1 VSSSPSSVHA
11 LDPRPAR
18 VNMAQFLVERARVAP
33 NELAIRVA
41 KKGPSGIRFEDTTF
55 AALSKRSGELAI
67 GLTWAGITRGARVSL
82 FVKPGV
88 ELIAI
93 TFALLRIGAIPVLID
108 PGMGPRNVL
117 SCVERM
123 RPSAFIGIPLAHVIR
138 RLKPTP
144 FRNVRVNIVTSG
156 RGSKLIS
163 RLGLAKHIDDVIQ
176 DGWDKNEPLLDVPAD
191 TEAAIL
197 FTSGSTGP
205 PKGVT
210 YTHGMF
216 AAQVDALKALYN
228 MQPGEVDV
236 ACLPV
241 FALFSPALGFT
252 CVFPPINPSK
262 PAECDPALLA
272 ETIQKAGATT
282 TFGSP
287 AIWRRVV
294 PYAKARGLTFPSLKR
309 VLIAGAP
316 VPTDLLADFKTLLGE
331 GADIHTPY
339 GATECLPVASASAT
353 ELLEGGEDGVR
364 TLSESGG
371 GTCVGRVAPGIDLR
385 LLPIT
390 QAAIPTWAAA
400 QPYTQR
406 PGERCPASGY
416 GEIVVRGPVVTAEYK
431 FEEAATAQAKIPV
444 DAEHATGPG
453 AVWHR
458 IGDAGYL
465 DAQGRLWFAGR
476 VAHRLHTS
484 DGLVMPVPTE
494 NIYNTH
500 PAVERSALV
509 GLGEG
514 LERPILL
521 VRLAGEHQPSAEL
534 AAELLAYGAR
544 HPLGALVEGLAFKDT
559 FPVDVR
565 HNAKIHRT
573 ELKLWLA
580 DQSSEVI
587 HTR

>member
-1 VSSSPSSVHA
+1 MSSSNG

-41 KKGPSGIRFEDTTF
+41 KPGPNGIRFDDTTF

-123 RPSAFIGIPLAHVIR
+123 RPSAFIGIPMAHVIR

-156 RGSKLIS
+156 RGSKWIA

-216 AAQVDALKALYN
+216 AAQVDALKALYD

-252 CVFPPINPSK
+252 CVFPPMNASK

-294 PYAKARGLTFPSLKR
+294 PYAKAQGLNFPTLKR

-316 VPTDLLADFKTLLGE
+316 VPTGLLADFKNLLSE
-331 GADIHTPY
+331 SADIHTPY

-353 ELLEGGEDGVR
+353 ELLAGGEDGVR
-364 TLSESGG
+364 TRSESGH
-371 GTCVGRVAPGIDLR
+371 GTCVGHVAPGIELR

-390 QAAIPTWAAA
+390 DAAIPSWTAA
-400 QPYTQR
+400 QPYTQVAK
-406 PGERCPASGY
+406 ERCPASGY

-431 FEEAATAQAKIPV
+431 FEDEATAKAKIPV
-444 DAEHATGPG
+444 DGATD

-458 IGDAGYL
+458 IGDAGYV
-465 DAQGRLWFAGR
+465 DSEGRLWFAGR

-484 DGLVMPVPTE
+484 EGLVMPVPTE

-500 PAVERSALV
+500 PAVERSALI
-509 GLGEG
+509 GLGDG

-521 VRLAGEHQPSAEL
+521 VRLADEHKPSAEL
-534 AAELLAYGAR
+534 AAELLAFGAR
-544 HPLGALVEGLAFKDT
+544 FPLGALVEGLVFKDK